1 MTSVGVPH
9 AHSFS
14 TKNCWW
20 SHMTSLLPDAVAIG
34 VGAVFGAYS
43 RFHIGRLATEKI
55 AQDPKRFG
63 VYSGW
68 HTAGI
73 NIAGSF
79 ILGIVSQAPV
89 SKSTNIPG
97 LTHRTKLM
105 LGVGFC
111 GSFTTF
117 STFSCDVVSWIAK
130 GETIRAMQY
139 VMVNNVGSV
148 MGAAAGMAF
157 VKKILS

>member
-1 MTSVGVPH
+1 
-9 AHSFS
+9 
-14 TKNCWW
+14 
-20 SHMTSLLPDAVAIG
+20 MTSLLPDAVAIG

-97 LTHRTKLM
+97 DMKQLEKSGNTWFQLLPT
-105 LGVGFC
+105 GQF
-111 GSFTTF
+111 
-117 STFSCDVVSWIAK
+117 
-130 GETIRAMQY
+130 
-139 VMVNNVGSV
+139 N
-148 MGAAAGMAF
+148 
-157 VKKILS
+157 